1 MYVFIFL
8 GKKDNFG
15 VFEEIFGDFWD
26 CDHYVRICGI
36 CCYLIELSHDKA
48 KLSQHVIQVLI
59 NFRHS
64 EPKED

>member
-26 CDHYVRICGI
+26 CDDYVHFQTPQCIYIVQLR
-36 CCYLIELSHDKA
+36 
-48 KLSQHVIQVLI
+48 
-59 NFRHS
+59 F
-64 EPKED
+64 

>member
-26 CDHYVRICGI
+26 CDDYVQLVVG
-36 CCYLIELSHDKA
+36 LF
-48 KLSQHVIQVLI
+48 HV
-59 NFRHS
+59 R
-64 EPKED
+64 ECAET

>member
-26 CDHYVRICGI
+26 CDHYVLDMVEKTGFFLLRR
-36 CCYLIELSHDKA
+36 K
-48 KLSQHVIQVLI
+48 Q
-59 NFRHS
+59 FW
-64 EPKED
+64 

>member
-26 CDHYVRICGI
+26 CDHYVGMNAFREMRERTGEKQICI
-36 CCYLIELSHDKA
+36 S
-48 KLSQHVIQVLI
+48 
-59 NFRHS
+59 
-64 EPKED
+64 

>member
-26 CDHYVRICGI
+26 CDDYVQKC
-36 CCYLIELSHDKA
+36 
-48 KLSQHVIQVLI
+48 VL
-59 NFRHS
+59 FPTDSVRL
-64 EPKED
+64 

>member
-26 CDHYVRICGI
+26 CDDYVNDPGQEPRRI
-36 CCYLIELSHDKA
+36 S
-48 KLSQHVIQVLI
+48 
-59 NFRHS
+59 
-64 EPKED
+64 

>member
-26 CDHYVRICGI
+26 CDDYVPENCDRGKERVLRTK
-36 CCYLIELSHDKA
+36 YYKGLSLEL
-48 KLSQHVIQVLI
+48 
-59 NFRHS
+59 
-64 EPKED
+64 

>member
-26 CDHYVRICGI
+26 CDDYVGRE
-36 CCYLIELSHDKA
+36 ELSDA
-48 KLSQHVIQVLI
+48 ERRDGES
-59 NFRHS
+59 HS
-64 EPKED
+64 SPLCCLFTNNSHAPTRLAQ

>member
-26 CDHYVRICGI
+26 CDDYVDSFVWASTEGVCR
-36 CCYLIELSHDKA
+36 ENPFKT
-48 KLSQHVIQVLI
+48 
-59 NFRHS
+59 
-64 EPKED
+64 